1 MCNAVLKTAQSRGVE
16 YQLQNQNEEKSF
28 SNKVQFRKKISTRKL
43 RKCEMEL
50 AAILLQMC
58 DIWSHTSRYFYLRKR
73 QDFFFQTKFFIR
85 GIYLLNLE
93 GYFSLSIF
101 YWFVS
106 DRNNLNNLCISKSK
120 KTVWVDFEQDFL
132 VRQFFL
138 FFRISGF
145 DFSLSHVFQLRHQ

>member
-1 MCNAVLKTAQSRGVE
+1 MYADKLSNFQKFKGYFLTIHFSMITRN
-16 YQLQNQNEEKSF
+16 LQIVPKNPNIDDTHLVGRWSLGSYKIKMKKNLSLIKFNSEKNSA
-28 SNKVQFRKKISTRKL
+28 RKL

-58 DIWSHTSRYFYLRKR
+58 DIWSHTSRYFYLRKK

-106 DRNNLNNLCISKSK
+106 DRNNLNNLRSISK
-120 KTVWVDFEQDFL
+120 
-132 VRQFFL
+132 
-138 FFRISGF
+138 
-145 DFSLSHVFQLRHQ
+145 